1 MYRYIYYNRHTLES
15 IHMKLENNMQ
25 VRRYKYIFFLNIIIS
40 LGTTTSMR
48 GYNIIINC
56 YRHWFNNHK
65 IKQIKS
71 NLRSKRHN
79 TSILIQNN
87 HNANWVA
94 NTISYEKNAK
104 IFFLRTQQQYY
115 CFTLFIIVVIRPEM

>member
-65 IKQIKS
+65 IK
-71 NLRSKRHN
+71 
-79 TSILIQNN
+79 
-87 HNANWVA
+87 
-94 NTISYEKNAK
+94 
-104 IFFLRTQQQYY
+104 
-115 CFTLFIIVVIRPEM
+115 